1 MNSRHQN
8 STTLLKTAYLLGRGL
23 CDLQLL
29 GHALA
34 GRIARPPWRRGQTS
48 L

>member
-1 MNSRHQN
+1 
-8 STTLLKTAYLLGRGL
+8 LGRGL

-29 GHALA
+29 GHAFA
-34 GRIARPPWRRGQTS
+34 GHIARPPWRHGQTS